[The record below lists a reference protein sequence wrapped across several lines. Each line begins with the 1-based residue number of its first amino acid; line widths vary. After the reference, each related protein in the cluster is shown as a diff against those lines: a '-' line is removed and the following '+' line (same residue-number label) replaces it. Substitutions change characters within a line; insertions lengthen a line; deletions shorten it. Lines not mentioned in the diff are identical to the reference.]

1 MEIATR
7 APLAQLQAA
16 GKRYGQVQALAG
28 LDLELHAGEV
38 LALLGPNGAGKTTA
52 IGLLLGLQQADTGSA
67 RLFGQSPQSLQARRR
82 TGVMLQTAGIPDTLQ
97 VRELVALTRAY
108 YPDPLD
114 LDACLA
120 LAGLEGVQHRR
131 YGRLSGGQQRRVQFA
146 MAVCGR
152 PQLLFLDEP
161 TTGLDIDARQGLWR
175 AIRDLAAQGC
185 AVLLTTHYLEEAEA
199 LADRVMVIGQGRLL
213 AQGTVD
219 EMRARVA
226 QRRIGCISS
235 LAPAQV
241 AAWPGVQEARAGD
254 DGRLQ
259 LIAAQGEALTQD
271 LLGAE
276 YADVYRRKCILTVK
290 VNGFKII
297 KRNFSLPAIVPEGL
311 PLPGGLSYFR
321 ARIHISPPTKSA
333 AVGMRSP
340 YLRPMH
346 ANAYRLISLIR
357 FLSWASCCLCAA
369 KSSISNTSIRAALRM
384 SCRSLGCRASSST
397 AACADPYSRIHAP

>member
-1 MEIATR
+1 MDIATR

-259 LIAAQGEALTQD
+259 LIAAQAEPVVRRLLAEDPSLSELEVRRAGLADAFLALTGRPD
-271 LLGAE
+271 
-276 YADVYRRKCILTVK
+276 
-290 VNGFKII
+290 
-297 KRNFSLPAIVPEGL
+297 
-311 PLPGGLSYFR
+311 
-321 ARIHISPPTKSA
+321 A
-333 AVGMRSP
+333 A
-340 YLRPMH
+340 
-346 ANAYRLISLIR
+346 
-357 FLSWASCCLCAA
+357 
-369 KSSISNTSIRAALRM
+369 
-384 SCRSLGCRASSST
+384 T
-397 AACADPYSRIHAP
+397 AAIEEEAA